1 MGLPITFTPPQ
12 RKTANKVAF
21 RIIDLLCLEQ
31 NLLNVL
37 HKPIPPGTPK
47 TLNKLFHALARYEP
61 QTIESPQDSFAMEK
75 PSTIK
80 ELFIRYQTLLSF
92 DLMTLSS
99 TLYKLLNQYLSH
111 NQHKLELLSPK
122 DWNTPPTFSGK
133 TWMVAHNNNDKPVL
147 AAAASINRFTAVFIR
162 VDVFFNQVKSDYAQ
176 CLALIGSDKAAHNSP
191 PLQSVAI
198 QHSLTLL
205 CELNR
210 YINMI
215 EKQSQPQSYSNF
227 QPWPCKIYSG
237 FASSYAWLDHYYA
250 KHNLPPRKKGD
261 PATSLPKLPAAGT
274 TQWLCAMED
283 EQRLYLQTSEKK
295 GTPPLD
301 VGWLLLI
308 DSNTEDND
316 EQLQLVRISRIERNP
331 NNSINLVVEKIGNDS
346 INVIINA
353 TSGDKTPAIIT
364 CSGDSRF
371 LVANHATRFWTGK
384 SVETLL
390 PNRTSAVMKIK
401 GIKGLSQQLQILELE

>member
-1 MGLPITFTPPQ
+1 
-12 RKTANKVAF
+12 
-21 RIIDLLCLEQ
+21 
-31 NLLNVL
+31 
-37 HKPIPPGTPK
+37 
-47 TLNKLFHALARYEP
+47 
-61 QTIESPQDSFAMEK
+61 MEK
-75 PSTIK
+75 QSTIK

-99 TLYKLLNQYLSH
+99 TLYKLLNQYLAH
-111 NQHKLELLSPK
+111 NQDKLELLSPK

-147 AAAASINRFTAVFIR
+147 AAAASIDRFTAVFIR

-176 CLALIGSDKAAHNSP
+176 CLALIGSDKPAHHSP

-227 QPWPCKIYSG
+227 QAWPCKIYSG

-250 KHNLPPRKKGD
+250 KHNLPQRKKGD
-261 PATSLPKLPAAGT
+261 PAPTLPKLPPAGT

-283 EQRLYLQTSEKK
+283 EQSLYLQTSEKK

-331 NNSINLVVEKIGNDS
+331 NNCISLVVEKIGNDS
-346 INVIINA
+346 INVVINA
-353 TSGDKTPAIIT
+353 TSGDKTPAIVT
-364 CSGDSRF
+364 CSGDSHF
-371 LVANHATRFWTGK
+371 LLANHTARFWTGK
-384 SVETLL
+384 TFETLL
-390 PNRTSAVMKIK
+390 PNRTTAVIKIK